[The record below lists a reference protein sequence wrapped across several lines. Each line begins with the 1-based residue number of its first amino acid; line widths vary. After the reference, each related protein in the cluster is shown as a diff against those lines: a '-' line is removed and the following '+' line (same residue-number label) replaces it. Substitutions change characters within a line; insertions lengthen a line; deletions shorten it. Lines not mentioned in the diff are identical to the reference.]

1 MKDGKYDKRIMTIT
15 EYVYLA
21 VFFVITVY
29 LFLITTVFPT
39 PWAGLDGAVEYFYEY
54 EIKIPLHMEY
64 LLEGIILVRCLLL
77 KKEGW
82 KHLLISI
89 GLYMMIAHAVSVNG
103 YKNLLL
109 ILLLMLGAKGIS
121 FSKMMKLYT
130 ITVGFLLS
138 ITILSALSGVIDN
151 KAFYGWRYAFGIVAP
166 TDFGAH
172 VFFAILCI
180 WYVRGEKSR
189 LWESVPVLGAGVL
202 IYYIDH
208 TRCSTVCLALL
219 AMIMCGHKLIR
230 DYNLKKNGT
239 YRMNAVFAAGLSN
252 FHYLGAIVVLAATMA
267 YDRKSVFMQRLNVL
281 LSNRLELGNRA
292 ISIGGFDLWGRRI
305 RLFGNWV
312 EEAGGKYFY
321 LDSSYIQM
329 VVMYGIAVS
338 ILLLTALLIIGYRAF
353 VNKQWILIWVLFLM
367 AIHGMIEQ
375 RLWNLSYC
383 PFLLALFARLDDRE
397 EGEKT

>member
-39 PWAGLDGAVEYFYEY
+39 PWAGLDGAAEYFYEY
-54 EIKIPLHMEY
+54 ETKIPLHMEY
-64 LLEGIILVRCLLL
+64 LLWGIILVRCFLL

-121 FSKMMKLYT
+121 FFKMMKLYT
-130 ITVGFLLS
+130 ITVGFLLG
-138 ITILSALSGVIDN
+138 ITILSALSGVVDN
-151 KAFYGWRYAFGIVAP
+151 MAFYGWRYAFGIVSP

-172 VFFAILCI
+172 VFFVILCI

-202 IYYIDH
+202 IYYFNRA
-208 TRCSTVCLALL
+208 RCSTICLTLL

-230 DYNLKKNGT
+230 DYKIKKNGT

-252 FHYLGAIVVLAATMA
+252 SHYLGAIVVLAATMA

-292 ISIGGFDLWGRRI
+292 ISIGGFDFWGRRV
-305 RLFGNWV
+305 RLIGNWV
-312 EEAGGKYFY
+312 EEAGAKYFY
-321 LDSSYIQM
+321 LDSSYMQM
-329 VVMYGIAVS
+329 AVMYGIAVS
-338 ILLLTALLIIGYRAF
+338 VLLLTALLVIGYRAF
-353 VNKQWILIWVLFLM
+353 MNKQWILLWVLFLM
-367 AIHGMIEQ
+367 SIHGMIEQ
-375 RLWNLSYC
+375 RLWSLSYC

-397 EGEKT
+397 EGGKT